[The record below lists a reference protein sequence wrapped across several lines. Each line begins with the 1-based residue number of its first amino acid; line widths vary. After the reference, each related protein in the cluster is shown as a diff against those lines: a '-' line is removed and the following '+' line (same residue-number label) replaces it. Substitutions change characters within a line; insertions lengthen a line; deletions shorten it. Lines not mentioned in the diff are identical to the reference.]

1 MTTPPSNRVEN
12 TMSEQES
19 SKTRRSGGSA
29 PSGPSP
35 QYKALLEGKISSK
48 EYVRQLKE
56 RVDAER
62 SAEKRS
68 IRRPAAA

>member
-1 MTTPPSNRVEN
+1 
-12 TMSEQES
+12 
-19 SKTRRSGGSA
+19 
-29 PSGPSP
+29 
-35 QYKALLEGKISSK
+35 LLEGKISSK

-62 SAEKRS
+62 TAEKRS

>member
-1 MTTPPSNRVEN
+1 LTYVVLLGSVRAWD
-12 TMSEQES
+12 S
-19 SKTRRSGGSA
+19 GSA

-35 QYKALLEGKISSK
+35 QYKALLKGKISSK

>member
-1 MTTPPSNRVEN
+1 
-12 TMSEQES
+12 MSERKND
-19 SKTRRSGGSA
+19 KTHGNGGSA